1 MAASSF
7 RFAWTHIAAGS
18 VFSVGVDALLLTGR
32 LWVEWVVSGAY
43 FGPTGSD
50 GVGRFAR
57 PCFEA
62 RKEFSWL
69 SNR

>member
-7 RFAWTHIAAGS
+7 RFVWTHIAAGS
-18 VFSVGVDALLLTGR
+18 FSVGVDALLLTGR
-32 LWVEWVVSGAY
+32 FGSSGSCR
-43 FGPTGSD
+43 GLILGQR
-50 GVGRFAR
+50 GVMGWGVLRD
-57 PCFEA
+57 PVFEA